1 MSSQVENQ
9 RSISRTDLISID
21 RPDTSQLVDLHIYII
36 PKNVWKNRQNLAEN
50 EVIKQAVS
58 AGFVH
63 VPESLTIN
71 VLRQYI
77 IDICG
82 EEKNFPKEFSY
93 LRSVGRCLTK
103 VKPHQEEELKV
114 KNYRPPMV
122 CRLLNILIIPQGYT
136 HFNLCS
142 PKTVNRTFAPEI
154 YILGEHHND
163 EYRKDPLSRES
174 TMSGSVMSS
183 QSWIKPMDGP
193 SLLHP
198 LFNRNHIQQI
208 SPVTPTFPKR
218 NSTRLSES
226 NIRNLA
232 KLREEQER
240 LYLLQKELAR
250 KRHELESQNEK
261 EKAAIKIQN
270 AFRKYRHRNHIK
282 QQQKAGDIEYEHL
295 QKERRASTYENYAE
309 ENKIHDVVKLSNRLQ
324 KLKAKRIEL
333 ENNCAK
339 IAHQLR

>member
-1 MSSQVENQ
+1 MVAVITEY
-9 RSISRTDLISID
+9 
-21 RPDTSQLVDLHIYII
+21 LV
-36 PKNVWKNRQNLAEN
+36 N
-50 EVIKQAVS
+50 
-58 AGFVH
+58 
-63 VPESLTIN
+63 
-71 VLRQYI
+71 
-77 IDICG
+77 
-82 EEKNFPKEFSY
+82 NF
-93 LRSVGRCLTK
+93 
-103 VKPHQEEELKV
+103 
-114 KNYRPPMV
+114 
-122 CRLLNILIIPQGYT
+122 
-136 HFNLCS
+136 
-142 PKTVNRTFAPEI
+142 TFAPEI

-163 EYRKDPLSRES
+163 EHRTDPLSRES

-208 SPVTPTFPKR
+208 SPVTPTFPK
-218 NSTRLSES
+218 
-226 NIRNLA
+226 NLA

-309 ENKIHDVVKLSNRLQ
+309 ENKIHDVVKISNRLQ